1 MNGPTGWTQPVKDS
15 VALRSEMAR
24 PETQERVVWWL
35 ANGAQTAG
43 PMEEDVPTNLAK
55 FPEKV

>member
-15 VALRSEMAR
+15 VALWREMAR